1 MKKTLLATAFALFAT
16 AINAQ
21 VFVGGGLGFS
31 SSKQEDAK
39 YSNTT
44 FSFTPEVGYVLGD
57 SWSIGLPIS
66 INTSKSAI
74 EKALDRE
81 GTTSWSVAPYA
92 RYTFFSSGVLSCF
105 VDGVLG
111 FSGEKD
117 DDTTVSLAVCPG
129 VAVSVADN
137 VSVVTRLGSLGWDN
151 RGGDGSYFGLNA
163 DTSIS
168 SVSLYYTF

>member
-1 MKKTLLATAFALFAT
+1 MKKTLLAVAFALFAM
-16 AINAQ
+16 ASNAQ

-31 SSKQEDAK
+31 SAKHEDAK
-39 YSNTT
+39 HSSTT
-44 FSFTPEVGYVLGD
+44 FSFSPEVGYVL
-57 SWSIGLPIS
+57 SETLSIGLPIS
-66 INTSKSAI
+66 INTSKTAYQ
-74 EKALDRE
+74 KAWDQE

-92 RYTFFSSGVLSCF
+92 RYTFFNSGILSCF

-111 FSGEKD
+111 FSGVQD

-137 VSVVTRLGSLGWDN
+137 VSVVTRLGSLGWN
-151 RGGDGSYFGLNA
+151 NQGGDGSYFGLNA